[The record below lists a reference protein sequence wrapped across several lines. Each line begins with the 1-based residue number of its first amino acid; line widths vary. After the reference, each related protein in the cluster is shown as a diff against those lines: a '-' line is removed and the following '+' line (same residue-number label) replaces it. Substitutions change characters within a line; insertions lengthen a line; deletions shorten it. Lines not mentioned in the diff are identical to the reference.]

1 MQRQLG
7 WRRQALRSKPQSS
20 ELCHV
25 RCVLG
30 KSGPREVRTR
40 ISLEVSAFCP
50 SFRLGMS
57 KMNNMDSRLRLQDR
71 NSLSH
76 VWYMKYCRR
85 RDKKAY
91 DNECVG
97 LEASLEA
104 GESLTTKFLRK
115 GRTRLHPPDRSL
127 FLTLRKFL
135 GTTNLDHLHSNSGF
149 IILDD
154 RWDPNGD
161 ADTIRVW
168 DSDTYRLRPPPGRDI
183 RTEKLSLLQFLDLLR
198 QKVSIGFSTSHDVE

>member
-1 MQRQLG
+1 MNSY
-7 WRRQALRSKPQSS
+7 LR
-20 ELCHV
+20 
-25 RCVLG
+25 
-30 KSGPREVRTR
+30 
-40 ISLEVSAFCP
+40 
-50 SFRLGMS
+50 M
-57 KMNNMDSRLRLQDR
+57 QDR
-71 NSLSH
+71 SSLCR
-76 VWYMKYCRR
+76 VWDVKYCRR
-85 RDKKAY
+85 RDKNAY
-91 DNECVG
+91 GNESIRS
-97 LEASLEA
+97 EESLEG
-104 GESLTTKFLRK
+104 GESLTTRFLRK

-127 FLTLRKFL
+127 FLALRKFL